1 MSIPLHRTLSLD
13 ITIWPLLWTQQIQPR
28 TAIAKQGTIIG
39 SHEQTLGYLLATVSN
54 LSDEQ
59 AKMQSAIQAVQAST
73 NEPTPGTSAK
83 ASATPPPPQP
93 VAVSESPLM
102 PVFRDAASP
111 EPEPFSGN
119 LEGYSGFLLQCEL
132 AFGI

>member
-1 MSIPLHRTLSLD
+1 MDSADPT
-13 ITIWPLLWTQQIQPR
+13 R
-28 TAIAKQGTIIG
+28 TAIAKQGAIIG

-59 AKMQSAIQAVQAST
+59 AKMQSAIQNVQAPA
-73 NEPTPGTSAK
+73 EATPGTSTK

-93 VAVSESPLM
+93 VVVSESPLM

-119 LEGYSGFLLQCEL
+119 PEGCSGFLLQCEL

>member
-1 MSIPLHRTLSLD
+1 MDSADPT
-13 ITIWPLLWTQQIQPR
+13 R

-59 AKMQSAIQAVQAST
+59 AKMQSASA

-119 LEGYSGFLLQCEL
+119 PEGCSGFLLQCEL